1 MIGGMLEDGGALSGI
16 TATGVRRRFGTV
28 EAVRDI
34 DLHAPAGQV
43 TALVGPNGS
52 GKTTLFLAL
61 ATLLVPDGGT
71 ITVAGH
77 DPVTEPD
84 AVRAVLGW
92 SPDVFGVYDNLTARE
107 YLELFADAYLLPGPK
122 GRARTRE
129 LLTLTH
135 LEEFADAPV
144 HVLSRGQKQRLGLAR
159 ALVHEP
165 RVLVLD
171 EPASGLDPRSRLDL
185 RDLLRA
191 QAAGGVAV
199 LVSSHILSDLEE
211 VVDRVVFI
219 EAGRTIGEHAL
230 RDLPQAH
237 TRTWRLRALDDSGLV
252 AALGRLRLAHG
263 APGPAGVEVS
273 LGSDEE
279 AADLVAALVREQV
292 RLVTCAPSG
301 GDLQAA
307 YLELTEERR

>member
-1 MIGGMLEDGGALSGI
+1 MQGDRGI
-16 TATGVRRRFGTV
+16 TAIGVRRHFGQV

-61 ATLLVPDGGT
+61 ATLLVPDAGIINVGGY
-71 ITVAGH
+71 
-77 DPVTEPD
+77 DPITEPD

-107 YLELFADAYLLPGPK
+107 YLELFAEAYLLPRAD
-122 GRARTRE
+122 GRERARE
-129 LLTLTH
+129 LLALTH
-135 LEEFADAPV
+135 LEAFADSPV

-159 ALVHEP
+159 ALVHGP

-171 EPASGLDPRSRLDL
+171 EPASGLDPRSRVDL
-185 RDLLRA
+185 RELLRA
-191 QAAGGVAV
+191 QAADGVAV
-199 LVSSHILSDLEE
+199 LVSSHVLSDLEE
-211 VVDRVVFI
+211 VADRIVFI
-219 EAGRTIGEHAL
+219 DAGRTVGEHAL
-230 RDLPQAH
+230 SDLPQAG
-237 TRTWRLRALDDSGLV
+237 TRPWRLRSLDDTALV
-252 AALGRLRLAHG
+252 AALDEMRLTHSQ
-263 APGPAGVEVS
+263 PGPAGVEVS

-279 AADLVAALVREQV
+279 AADVVVALVRAGV

-301 GDLQAA
+301 GDLEAA
-307 YLELTEERR
+307 YLELTEGRL